1 MVYAGE
7 PEDEEQTEVI
17 DEIGTVPTVASV
29 QQRIN
34 ERYDRLFVEDH
45 EGNRIP
51 HVCTICDEV
60 LIHKDDINW
69 IAIDQVKNKK

>member
-34 ERYDRLFVEDH
+34 ERYDRLFVEDQ

-51 HVCTICDEV
+51 
-60 LIHKDDINW
+60 
-69 IAIDQVKNKK
+69 

>member
-1 MVYAGE
+1 MVYARE
-7 PEDEEQTEVI
+7 ADDEEETEVI

-51 HVCTICDEV
+51 YVCTTCDEV
-60 LIHKDDINW
+60 LIHVTQSSYMQGIVVL
-69 IAIDQVKNKK
+69 IRC